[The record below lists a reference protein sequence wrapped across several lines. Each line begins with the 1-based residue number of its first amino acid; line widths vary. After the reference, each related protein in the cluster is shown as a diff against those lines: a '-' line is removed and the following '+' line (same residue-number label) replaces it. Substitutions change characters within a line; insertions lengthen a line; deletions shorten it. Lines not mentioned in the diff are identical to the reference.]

1 MSDKQYLIFSLHGS
15 QYGVSTDLV
24 REISW
29 LPELYSLATS
39 PPDILGMFNWRSQM
53 VPVMHLDLRFGQR
66 FLGCNITDRII
77 VVEWQNTYLAIVA
90 HEVYDVETL
99 DPQSFNLSQ
108 NRDTQANNAFVT
120 GIAQLNE
127 QPVICLDL
135 ERLIRDPDA
144 VSALADQDEQDLAGT
159 ARDFYARC
167 YPQVNHADR
176 ATFAA
181 RAADVTQV
189 KTEEGVLVVQVGKDY
204 LGFPLELIVDVD
216 AIDRFPV
223 SPVPV
228 APNYLLGQINWR
240 GKILPVLELG
250 SVLKMPT
257 LPRPEF
263 VVAEI
268 NGVRLGLMVDRIF
281 DVTYLA
287 DAQIDTLPIA
297 VSGQARTYLRGVTDY
312 ADSMMYLV
320 KLQELV
326 EQEFLPASV

>member
-1 MSDKQYLIFSLHGS
+1 
-15 QYGVSTDLV
+15 
-24 REISW
+24 
-29 LPELYSLATS
+29 
-39 PPDILGMFNWRSQM
+39 M

-66 FLGCNITDRII
+66 FSGCNITDRII
-77 VVEWQNTYLAIVA
+77 VVEWQNTHLAIIA
-90 HEVYDVETL
+90 HEVYDVESL
-99 DPQSFNLSQ
+99 DPQTFNLSQ
-108 NRDTQANNAFVT
+108 SRGMEINSAFVT
-120 GIAQLNE
+120 GVAQLNE

-135 ERLIRDPDA
+135 EKLIREPDA
-144 VSALADQDEQDLAGT
+144 VSALANEDEQGLVGT
-159 ARDFYARC
+159 ARDFYVRC
-167 YPQVNHADR
+167 YPQINHADR

-181 RAADVTQV
+181 RATALKTVVADVTQV
-189 KTEEGVLVVQVGKDY
+189 KAEEGVLVVQVGSDY

-228 APNYLLGQINWR
+228 APSYLLGQINWR

-326 EQEFLPASV
+326 EQEFLPTRV